1 MKLIKLLIN
10 SNIYISLA
18 AVALTVSTQIQLGL
32 KPQWHPYLFLIFFA
46 TLFEYNLHRLITI
59 LTHSEAINSDK
70 HSWVKK
76 NSFGFYVLVAC
87 SVLGFIISVFQA
99 KYTVLLTLAPIAGLT
114 LFYSTPIT
122 KTANGIFR
130 LRQIPYLKI
139 FLIAF
144 VWSTITIL
152 LPVIH
157 SENKIED
164 WRVFTMIIERFLFVL
179 AITIPFD
186 VRDMLDDSKTE
197 LKTIPLKIG
206 EKKSST
212 LSLILISLFLVIT
225 IIHYV
230 LTKQYFI
237 TIAYIISFITT
248 IYFLLNKKIQSLTNY
263 YYGILD
269 GTMLLQGVLVIL
281 LYLIQHNINLNA

>member
-1 MKLIKLLIN
+1 L
-10 SNIYISLA
+10 
-18 AVALTVSTQIQLGL
+18 
-32 KPQWHPYLFLIFFA
+32 
-46 TLFEYNLHRLITI
+46 
-59 LTHSEAINSDK
+59 
-70 HSWVKK
+70 
-76 NSFGFYVLVAC
+76 
-87 SVLGFIISVFQA
+87 ISVFQA
-99 KYTVLLTLAPIAGLT
+99 KVSVLLTLAPIAGLT

-164 WRVFTMIIERFLFVL
+164 WRVTTMIIERFLFVL

-186 VRDMLDDSKTE
+186 IRDVEDDSKTE

-206 EKKSST
+206 KNKSLKLSIVLMT
-212 LSLILISLFLVIT
+212 LFLILT
-225 IIHYV
+225 IIHY
-230 LTKQYFI
+230 
-237 TIAYIISFITT
+237 TIASQSFLIIAYVISFLTT
-248 IYFLLNKKIQSLTNY
+248 LFFLISKKIQNLTLY
-263 YYGILD
+263 YYGFLD
-269 GTMLLQGVLVIL
+269 GTMFLQGILVLLFYIIKQNFNQ
-281 LYLIQHNINLNA
+281 YA

>member
-1 MKLIKLLIN
+1 MNFIKLLIN

-18 AVALTVSTQIQLGL
+18 AVALTVSTQIQIGI

-59 LTHSEAINSDK
+59 LTHSEAINSEK

-76 NSFGFYVLVAC
+76 NSTWFYLLVTC
-87 SVLGFIISVFQA
+87 SVIGFVIAVLEA
-99 KYTVLLTLAPIAGLT
+99 KITVLLALAPIAGLT

-139 FLIAF
+139 FLISF
-144 VWSTITIL
+144 VWSALTIL

-157 SENKIED
+157 SENRIDD
-164 WRVFTMIIERFLFVL
+164 WRIVTMIIERFLFVL

-186 VRDMLDDSKTE
+186 IRDMEDDSLTN

-206 EKKSST
+206 VANSSKLSIVLIT
-212 LSLILISLFLVIT
+212 LFLIVTIVHYTFTSQSFLIIAYLISFL
-225 IIHYV
+225 
-230 LTKQYFI
+230 
-237 TIAYIISFITT
+237 TT
-248 IYFLLNKKIQSLTNY
+248 LYFLSSKKIKNSRFY

-269 GTMLLQGVLVIL
+269 GTMLLQGILVIL
-281 LYLIQHNINLNA
+281 FYLIYKN

>member
-1 MKLIKLLIN
+1 LKLIKLLIN

-59 LTHSEAINSDK
+59 LTHSEAINSEK

-76 NSFGFYVLVAC
+76 NSIWFYVLVIC
-87 SVLGFIISVFQA
+87 SIIGFLISVFQA
-99 KYTVLLTLAPIAGLT
+99 KVSVLLTLAPIAGLT

-164 WRVFTMIIERFLFVL
+164 WRVTTMIIERFLFVL

-186 VRDMLDDSKTE
+186 IRDVEDDSKTE

-206 EKKSST
+206 KNKSLKLSIVLMT
-212 LSLILISLFLVIT
+212 LFLILT
-225 IIHYV
+225 IIHY
-230 LTKQYFI
+230 
-237 TIAYIISFITT
+237 TIASQSFLIIAYVISFLTT
-248 IYFLLNKKIQSLTNY
+248 LFFLISKKIQNLTLY
-263 YYGILD
+263 YYGFLD
-269 GTMLLQGVLVIL
+269 GTMFLQGILVLLFYIIKQNFNQ
-281 LYLIQHNINLNA
+281 YA